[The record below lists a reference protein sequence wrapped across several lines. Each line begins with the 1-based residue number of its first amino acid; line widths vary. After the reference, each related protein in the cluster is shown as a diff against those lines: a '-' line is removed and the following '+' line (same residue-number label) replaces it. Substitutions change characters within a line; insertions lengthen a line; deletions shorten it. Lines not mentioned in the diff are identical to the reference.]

1 VSARLNF
8 ASSVLAALSGVAYGA
23 PFQNALLPAGV
34 QADHV
39 HTLWLIMLG
48 TCTVVFIALFT
59 AFVAA
64 LWRAPRSTE
73 ETPPQTSRTT
83 GTERGATRA
92 VALGAALSIAGLLG
106 LLVASVVTDRA
117 LAGLPLKDGL
127 VIEVNGQQWW
137 WQVTYA
143 PGDPSRT
150 FETANELH
158 IPVGRPVLLKLQSPD
173 VIHSFWVPNLAPK
186 KDLIPGRTLTLTLR
200 ADTPGV
206 YRGQCA
212 EFCGYQHAKMAFLV
226 IAEEPAQYEQWAQ
239 SQHDSAKEPADAV
252 RKRGRQVF
260 MESPC
265 VMCHAIQGTR
275 ANARTGPDL
284 THVASRMTLAA
295 GTLPNTR
302 GHLAGW
308 ITNPQ
313 QVKPGA
319 NMPAVTLPADDL
331 QALLTYLESLK

>member
-1 VSARLNF
+1 
-8 ASSVLAALSGVAYGA
+8 
-23 PFQNALLPAGV
+23 
-34 QADHV
+34 
-39 HTLWLIMLG
+39 
-48 TCTVVFIALFT
+48 
-59 AFVAA
+59 
-64 LWRAPRSTE
+64 
-73 ETPPQTSRTT
+73 
-83 GTERGATRA
+83 
-92 VALGAALSIAGLLG
+92 
-106 LLVASVVTDRA
+106 
-117 LAGLPLKDGL
+117 
-127 VIEVNGQQWW
+127 
-137 WQVTYA
+137 
-143 PGDPSRT
+143 
-150 FETANELH
+150 
-158 IPVGRPVLLKLQSPD
+158 
-173 VIHSFWVPNLAPK
+173 
-186 KDLIPGRTLTLTLR
+186 
-200 ADTPGV
+200 
-206 YRGQCA
+206 
-212 EFCGYQHAKMAFLV
+212 MAFLV

-265 VMCHAIQGTR
+265 VMCHAIQGTH

-313 QVKPGA
+313 QVKPGT